1 MTTKAKENVS
11 NNAKLKTAMKQQS
24 TKLAITHLIVLI
36 AAVSIVLI
44 VNKDN
49 QFLMCVMIVL
59 KDTMLFSHNALKNA
73 QTISTKTANN
83 VLDVAKTA

>member
-49 QFLMCVMIVL
+49 
-59 KDTMLFSHNALKNA
+59 
-73 QTISTKTANN
+73 
-83 VLDVAKTA
+83 